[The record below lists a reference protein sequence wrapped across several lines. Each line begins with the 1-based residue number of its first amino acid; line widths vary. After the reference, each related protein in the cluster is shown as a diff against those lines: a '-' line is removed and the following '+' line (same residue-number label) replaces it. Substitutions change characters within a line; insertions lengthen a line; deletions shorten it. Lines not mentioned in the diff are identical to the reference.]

1 MAGGTTKCDKC
12 GKIIEDGIGIFTQ
25 RDTTY
30 VLVHYEN
37 DMGKFTKLMNISAL
51 AAGIVLVGAMTV
63 INNANLALADE
74 SQEKVCEKHER
85 VEDKHGFGSK
95 QDHNF
100 HEKHG
105 YPEREDLGDLSGQE
119 GDKDSLAQNC

>member
-1 MAGGTTKCDKC
+1 MQVVGGSTVTVGSFVGLQEPILSPCAKWSGTTSSP
-12 GKIIEDGIGIFTQ
+12 T
-25 RDTTY
+25 
-30 VLVHYEN
+30 V
-37 DMGKFTKLMNISAL
+37 TKLMNISAL